1 MKMRVLF
8 VWLLASVAL
17 ASGCARQAAPAA
29 TAKPQSLT
37 VLYGESTSDPGLED
51 IFTEHLSRAAADV
64 VLDWESVD
72 WGERFSSLLRMK
84 IAAGE
89 VPDLIIGKA
98 QDVRAFQPTGIL
110 AALEPELSAHVQELG
125 LEQVTIDG
133 QVYGLPYNMLYQ
145 GVLYNKNIFYR
156 YGLSVPDTLQE
167 LHDAV
172 VELERVGITPFG
184 THFQE
189 VWYTG
194 NVLMQFAAN
203 EVFSVDPDWGD
214 RFRQERASYGGD
226 LGWAH
231 CYDQL
236 AYVYEHSWPDALS
249 IAQHEADRRFAN
261 EECAMYLTGS
271 WSIQTLLTTA
281 PQRKLGIFPYP
292 NSAGDAKLLF
302 EPNITFMCGSQSPQ
316 KALVER
322 LLAALLMDQ
331 ELGQRVFQFTQTDS
345 LLVDIESD
353 TLQIIRESIDEHKS
367 QDRMLDVTVGNRQL
381 VWQYQYDCAEAALSW
396 LKGES
401 TREAALHYADQH
413 RLESGTSTQ

>member
-1 MKMRVLF
+1 MKKMF
-8 VWLLASVAL
+8 VWAL
-17 ASGCARQAAPAA
+17 AVMMTLVSGCARQAEPVEI
-29 TAKPQSLT
+29 AKPQTLT

-51 IFTEHLSRAAADV
+51 IFTEHLGRLSEEV
-64 VLDWESVD
+64 SLDWESVD
-72 WGERFSSLLRMK
+72 WGERFSGLLRMK

-98 QDVRAFQPTGIL
+98 QDVCTFQPTGIL
-110 AALEPELSAHVQELG
+110 TVLGPELSDHVQDMG

-133 QVYGLPYNMLYQ
+133 KVYGLPYNLLYQ
-145 GVLYNKNIFYR
+145 GVLYNKNMFYR
-156 YGLSVPDTLQE
+156 YGLSVPNTLEE
-167 LHDAV
+167 LQAV
-172 VELERVGITPFG
+172 VDALEHVGVTPFG

-203 EVFSVDPDWGD
+203 EVFVAQPDWGD
-214 RFRQERASYGGD
+214 RLRQGQVTYED
-226 LGWAH
+226 DQNWAY

-236 AYVYEHSWPDALS
+236 AYVYRHSWPDAMS
-249 IAQHEADRRFAN
+249 IAQHEADRRFAS

-302 EPNITFMCGSQSPQ
+302 EPNITFMINAQSSH
-316 KALVER
+316 KALAER
-322 LLAALLMDQ
+322 MLSALIKDR

-345 LLVDIESD
+345 LLKDIQTD
-353 TLQIIRESIDEHKS
+353 TLQIIRESIDSYRS
-367 QDRMLDVTVGNRQL
+367 QGRMLDVTAGNRQL
-381 VWQYQYDCAEAALSW
+381 VWQYQYNCAEAALGW

-401 TREAALHYADQH
+401 TMQAALRYADEH
-413 RLESGTSTQ
+413 RLESGTSP